1 MYVCRYSFCA
11 NVLINIFSVEC
22 FSHLPLI
29 SYHHQYTAHSAMN
42 KRPISNVCIEN
53 SHKLSFAFLHGLRT
67 PNESFF
73 IEIPSGQFDTKW
85 VTSLPGYWGDNLG
98 EACRGQFG
106 GQFEKYR
113 HKNSP
118 LHSFLEQSF

>member
-1 MYVCRYSFCA
+1 MYVGIHFAQMFSSIFFQWSAFLICLLS
-11 NVLINIFSVEC
+11 VITINIL
-22 FSHLPLI
+22 HMW
-29 SYHHQYTAHSAMN
+29 AMN

-53 SHKLSFAFLHGLRT
+53 SHKLSFAFIQGLWT
-67 PNESFF
+67 PNEVFFF
-73 IEIPSGQFDTKW
+73 IEIPSGQFDTQQ